1 MGKMSRDKGKTGER
15 EVVNLFK
22 SWCLKAFRTAQHCG
36 MPFGNRSGVA
46 DVDLQ
51 GLHIEVKRT
60 ETAKLH
66 DWFEQFNR
74 DRGATPGF
82 IMHRRNGGQWMAI
95 VPMDMLFQFLEIYGA
110 KLPIQEGSP
119 NAGNSAQTDSGGEV
133 SRLRTAEADTDE
145 D

>member
-1 MGKMSRDKGKTGER
+1 MGKMSRNKGKAGER

-36 MPFGNRSGVA
+36 MPFGTRSGVA

-82 IMHRRNGGQWMAI
+82 IMHRKNSGQWMAI

-110 KLPIQEGSP
+110 RLPIKAEESHQ
-119 NAGNSAQTDSGGEV
+119 GNEAQTDAGWQVPG
-133 SRLRTAEADTDE
+133 LRTAQSDTDE

>member
-1 MGKMSRDKGKTGER
+1 MGKMSRNKGKTGER

-22 SWCLKAFRTAQHCG
+22 SWCLKAFRTAQACG
-36 MPFGNRSGVA
+36 MPFGSRSGVA

-51 GLHIEVKRT
+51 GFHIEVKRT

-74 DRGATPGF
+74 DRQATPGF
-82 IMHRRNGGQWMAI
+82 IMHRKNGGQWMAI
-95 VPMDMLFQFLEIYGA
+95 VPMDMLFLFLEPYGA
-110 KLPIQEGSP
+110 KIQLDSP
-119 NAGNSAQTDSGGEV
+119 DAGDQTETDGGGQV
-133 SRLRTAEADTDE
+133 PGLRATKEDTDP